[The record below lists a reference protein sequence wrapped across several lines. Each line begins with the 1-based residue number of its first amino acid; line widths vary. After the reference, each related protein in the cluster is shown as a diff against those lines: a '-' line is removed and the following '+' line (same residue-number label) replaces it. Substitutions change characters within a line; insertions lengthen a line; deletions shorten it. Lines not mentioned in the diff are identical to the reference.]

1 MSILLLMSLYGAAPQ
16 LAPSATPAKQASNNL
31 DKVICRRFTVTGSL
45 VSSYKTCKTRR
56 EWDREHEA
64 LRTGPG
70 SNSCGSGGIGAKC

>member
-1 MSILLLMSLYGAAPQ
+1 MSILLAMVLYGAASQP
-16 LAPSATPAKQASNNL
+16 APSATPAKQSAT
-31 DKVICRRFTVTGSL
+31 DPEKMICRRFTVTGSL

-70 SNSCGSGGIGAKC
+70 SNSCGTSGVASRC